1 MDSMKIV
8 EVEKVS
14 TNIVDALQKLLPQ
27 LTTKYKSFDRSNLA
41 EILNSGSTRLFVALD
56 LTSGKEIVGTYTLV
70 IFRIP
75 TGKILRIE
83 DVIVDEK
90 NRGKG
95 IGRFMM
101 KHAINF
107 AKKEVITKIELT
119 SHPSRFEANKLYQS
133 LGFAKIDTNVYC
145 LRI

>member
-1 MDSMKIV
+1 MDNIKIV

-27 LTTKYKSFDRSNLA
+27 LTTKYKSFDRSNLE
-41 EILNSGSTRLFVALD
+41 EILNSDSTRLFVALD

-90 NRGKG
+90 NREKG
-95 IGRFMM
+95 IGKLMM
-101 KHAINF
+101 NQAMNF
-107 AKKEVITKIELT
+107 ARDEGIINIELT
-119 SHPSRFEANKLYQS
+119 SHPSRLGANKLFQS
-133 LGFAKIDTNVYC
+133 LGFSKIYTNVYR
-145 LRI
+145 LKF

>member
-1 MDSMKIV
+1 
-8 EVEKVS
+8 
-14 TNIVDALQKLLPQ
+14 
-27 LTTKYKSFDRSNLA
+27 
-41 EILNSGSTRLFVALD
+41 LNSGSTRLFVALD